1 VLASIDSWDETRFDL
16 WISDGFMKAIRYI
29 TAAVL
34 VILSFTRLPAKAD
47 LYPVDDLRWGTGSLT
62 LDTRTGLTWL
72 DLPFSLDLSYS
83 QAEAEML
90 PGGEFAGFRHATAVE
105 VASLYASAGFGEGF
119 IPAFTAGSQDVVSL
133 ISLIGAT
140 GGTDTAGITGS
151 LDSHGLAL
159 LAYLNNVSINSEP
172 GYFVTATAGTSYGLD
187 THYDDV
193 GNWLVAVPEPS
204 TCSLLLLGV
213 ALALYPRARKA

>member
-1 VLASIDSWDETRFDL
+1 
-16 WISDGFMKAIRYI
+16 MKAEHYI

-34 VILSFTRLPAKAD
+34 VLLSFARLPAKAD
-47 LYPVDDLRWGTGSLT
+47 LYQLDDPRWGTGSLT
-62 LDTRTGLTWL
+62 LDTQTGLTWL
-72 DLPFSLDLSYS
+72 DLPFSQDLSYL
-83 QAEAEML
+83 QAEAAMQ
-90 PGGEFAGFRHATAVE
+90 PGGEFAGFRHATADE

-119 IPAFTAGSQDVVSL
+119 IPASTTSSQDVLSL

-172 GYFVTATAGTSYGLD
+172 GYLVTATAGTSYGLD
-187 THYDDV
+187 THYYDV
-193 GNWLVAVPEPS
+193 GNWMVAVPEPS
-204 TCSLLLLGV
+204 TCSLLLL
-213 ALALYPRARKA
+213 ALALALIPRARKV